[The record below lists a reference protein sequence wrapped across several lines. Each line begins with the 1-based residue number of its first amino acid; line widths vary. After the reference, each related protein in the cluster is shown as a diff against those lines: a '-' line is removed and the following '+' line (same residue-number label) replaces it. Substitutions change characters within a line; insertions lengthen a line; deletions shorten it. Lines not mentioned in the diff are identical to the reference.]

1 MVVIGDMDQIDNP
14 YVDSRSNGLVYCAN
28 RMRGRGISAHV
39 KLTKG
44 SIRHWPNW
52 RPICFEAFENVS
64 KRAAI

>member
-1 MVVIGDMDQIDNP
+1 MVVIGDTDQIDNP

-52 RPICFEAFENVS
+52 CMR
-64 KRAAI
+64 